1 LQCKK
6 QLVALGL
13 QEEDD
18 KFREF
23 PEEDW
28 SGLDEDEEANLREKL
43 ATEVA
48 SGAGRLGNWNLGQ
61 KKDFFFTLCLLN
73 CSNF

>member
-1 LQCKK
+1 MQCKK

-18 KFREF
+18 ELREF

-28 SGLDEDEEANLREKL
+28 SGLDEDEEANLHEKL

-48 SGAGRLGNWNLGQ
+48 SVGEDWETGIRD
-61 KKDFFFTLCLLN
+61 KRKIFFSLYAF
-73 CSNF
+73 